1 MMMGVGYTVSPSC
14 TYAPRI
20 ICSAVGGRM
29 LLPLRVA
36 ATGEG
41 GCRISGFGP
50 DSSLYEWRLLGTFE
64 DEWGMVEGGRVTGSK
79 A

>member
-1 MMMGVGYTVSPSC
+1 
-14 TYAPRI
+14 
-20 ICSAVGGRM
+20 M